1 MLNYKSPNLNSHN
14 LIIIILKLNMNIVY
28 IYRKIIP
35 QVHVTGPA
43 MHKYEMLFFLNLD
56 VNSYT

>member
-28 IYRKIIP
+28 IYRKIVP

-43 MHKYEMLFFLNLD
+43 MHKYEMLFFFKI
-56 VNSYT
+56 

>member
-1 MLNYKSPNLNSHN
+1 
-14 LIIIILKLNMNIVY
+14 MNIVY
-28 IYRKIIP
+28 IYRKIVP

-43 MHKYEMLFFLNLD
+43 MHKYEKFFFYLD